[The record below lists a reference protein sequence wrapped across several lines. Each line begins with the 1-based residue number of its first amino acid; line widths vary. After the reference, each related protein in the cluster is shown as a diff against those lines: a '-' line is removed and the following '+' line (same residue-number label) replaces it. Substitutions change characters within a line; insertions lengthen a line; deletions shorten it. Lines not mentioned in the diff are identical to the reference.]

1 MTKEKFTLEYELRS
15 VSLSMLWTYLS
26 TPSGLSKWFCDD
38 VSVNGKTYTF
48 TWQKQPQKAELIHI
62 RQGHFVRFR
71 WEDDANTKYYFEL
84 KINTGELSGEV
95 EIEIIDFAFPDETED
110 AKELWKSQID
120 TLKRN
125 IGA

>member
-1 MTKEKFTLEYELRS
+1 MIKEKINFEYELRN

-26 TPSGLSKWFCDD
+26 TPSGLAKWFCDD
-38 VSVNGKTYTF
+38 VSVNGKIYTF
-48 TWQKQPQKAELIHI
+48 TWQNAPQKAELIHI

-71 WEDDANTKYYFEL
+71 WEEDENTKYYFEL

-95 EIEIIDFAFPDETED
+95 EIEITDFAYPSEIED
-110 AKELWKSQID
+110 THELWKTQIE